1 MQWLIRGNVTEDH
14 FVTMVS
20 EVEGKIKIFKK
31 TFEMVNSHH
40 VVFFFRNSLFHY
52 LRARVVSKSNHTKN
66 AKDIFVTQTL
76 SICQEIFSLYVNKS
90 RYKQWV
96 VTPHFSTVQKSIR
109 KKSKNRKKKKILT
122 QIIEKAF
129 R

>member
-1 MQWLIRGNVTEDH
+1 MIRGNVTEDH

-90 RYKQWV
+90 RYKQ
-96 VTPHFSTVQKSIR
+96 
-109 KKSKNRKKKKILT
+109 
-122 QIIEKAF
+122 
-129 R
+129 